1 MLLNIY
7 FQSLEEKLRCEKYEV
22 ESLKAKAS
30 EMIASGQQA
39 QAASQAQGILKQF
52 ENLSER
58 IKTLR
63 GERETQYRD
72 HRHYKEAYDDLHAF
86 VNRTRDKIPA
96 LKQRNLGDR
105 LSIETAVQALDTLL
119 TRQAQGQILVDQL
132 LHRGEVLLHS
142 TSQSGQEHYRNEMR
156 AVKESFESLFQDI
169 SKQKENL
176 QKTVVQWRDYKDE
189 YEKLSDWL
197 QKADA
202 DMKAYKTM
210 LYASIG
216 EKTQQVNNVKVRV
229 YICSIYS
236 YYHYYYFT

>member
-1 MLLNIY
+1 MIL
-7 FQSLEEKLRCEKYEV
+7 FFPQSLEEKLRCEKYEV
-22 ESLKAKAS
+22 ESLKLKAC
-30 EMIASGQQA
+30 EMLASGQQA
-39 QAASQAQGILKQF
+39 QAASQAQNILKQF

-58 IKTLR
+58 IKLLR

-96 LKQRNLGDR
+96 LKQKNLGDR
-105 LSIETAVQALDTLL
+105 LSIETAVQALETLL
-119 TRQAQGQILVDQL
+119 NRQAQGQILVDQL
-132 LHRGEVLLHS
+132 LHRGEVFLHS
-142 TSQSGQEHYRNEMR
+142 TSSSGQENYKNEMR
-156 AVKESFESLFQDI
+156 AVKESFEELFKDI

-176 QKTVVQWRDYKDE
+176 EKTVVQWRDYKDE

-210 LYASIG
+210 LYSSIG

-229 YICSIYS
+229 KNIIQFCLPI
-236 YYHYYYFT
+236 